1 MTPVMRHEWTYEDC
15 LALPEEGLF
24 RYEVFEGERMMIPSP
39 NTRPQEISWS
49 PSLAFGSWLKK
60 NQAGRSFSDPYV
72 SKERFS
78 TLTAQN
84 IQGVPELNVE
94 ILSPATEKRDP
105 KERFSLYER
114 FRVPEYG
121 IVAPETDTPQIFR
134 WTERV
139 SVSCGELRGEALL
152 ESPALPGLSI
162 PVQEIFSL

>member
-15 LALPEEGLF
+15 LALPEEGPF

-60 NQAGRSFSDPYV
+60 NQAGRSFSDSYV

-94 ILSPATEKRDP
+94 ILSPATEKRDR

-152 ESPALPGLSI
+152 ASPALPGLSI